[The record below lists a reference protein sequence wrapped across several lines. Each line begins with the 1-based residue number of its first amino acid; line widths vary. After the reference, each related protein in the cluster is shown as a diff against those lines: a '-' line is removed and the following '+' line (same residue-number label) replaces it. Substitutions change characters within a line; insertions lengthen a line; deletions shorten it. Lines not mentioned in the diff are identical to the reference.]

1 MIVSGAKEIFLV
13 GCLGGVLAE
22 IARWFELR
30 TSPGFPAY
38 AREFKYWA
46 ATICMIVAGGLLAI
60 AYGVE
65 LKKRDS
71 YCQYWRIGAF
81 DYQGVGGGHAEP
93 HGSRFRSRGVQTVP
107 TNVFG
112 WQVVGSSP
120 KPRTGTC

>member
-60 AYGVE
+60 AYGVNSKNAI
-65 LKKRDS
+65 LIANIGVSAPLIIKGLAAATPS
-71 YCQYWRIGAF
+71 PTGQGFAPGAF
-81 DYQGVGGGHAEP
+81 RP
-93 HGSRFRSRGVQTVP
+93 SLQT
-107 TNVFG
+107 FLAG
-112 WQVVGSSP
+112 
-120 KPRTGTC
+120 R